1 MDAWRH
7 PPETTPLHCV
17 ECGMRLFYAGVG
29 RKPRYCSQTCR
40 SRAWEKR
47 RAARDGLIAQE
58 VVERPVEVY
67 KPIDAEQVTQWLS
80 GHPRRLSTVLKL
92 LEWTDEHLEAFRT
105 GLEQSAEGLSLIPTE
120 EKEQLESA
128 MQEAFHLKNKLNHQ
142 RHRLRMQQEE
152 NAALKQELNRC
163 KSTEAPTPVVKNGA
177 LLRSHHCHHC
187 PHLAVR
193 LRPSKLRDTRS
204 LFRRGGVANRFVNGY
219 GVIDGKTLQ
228 KTDSFCHNVTRRT

>member
-1 MDAWRH
+1 
-7 PPETTPLHCV
+7 
-17 ECGMRLFYAGVG
+17 MRLSYAGVG

-92 LEWTDEHLEAFRT
+92 LEWTDEHLGAFRT

-128 MQEAFHLKNKLNHQ
+128 MQEAFHLKNKLTYQ

-152 NAALKQELNRC
+152 NAALRQELNRC
-163 KSTEAPTPVVKNGA
+163 KSTEAPTPVVKKRRAAEVAPLPPLPTFSDETKTVKVEGHQVTVPA
-177 LLRSHHCHHC
+177 RWSRKQIRQWIRSN
-187 PHLAVR
+187 
-193 LRPSKLRDTRS
+193 
-204 LFRRGGVANRFVNGY
+204 RR
-219 GVIDGKTLQ
+219 
-228 KTDSFCHNVTRRT
+228 